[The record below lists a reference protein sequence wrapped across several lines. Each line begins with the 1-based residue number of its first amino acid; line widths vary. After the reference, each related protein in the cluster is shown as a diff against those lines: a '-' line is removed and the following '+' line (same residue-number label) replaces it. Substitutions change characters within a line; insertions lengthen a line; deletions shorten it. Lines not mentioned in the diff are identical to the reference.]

1 MSLMLTIIE
10 QNQILYHEWQGV
22 ITELLVWSAVGMFSF
37 LVAFLLVRAVWMIYK
52 RHRRAG
58 GSALAAVAFGA
69 YALMVA
75 WAGNDGNKPK
85 PTPSATLRFDV
96 GLYDQWSIA
105 TNDYPVIAWRFDPWL
120 AEDTVHIA
128 ARPKGSTNELDWT
141 YYHTGP
147 VADTIWRGFM
157 PACTG
162 MVIWVWSEYV
172 PPAPVH
178 TNGVYH
184 LEYMAEPMD
193 WKPANEDVRQW
204 QLLRTPIIDAADG
217 RWMSPPIIPEP
228 LVIDFLDQSNNN
240 QEGDK

>member
-96 GLYDQWSIA
+96 GLYDQGSIA